1 MEWAGG
7 GGVGEGEGGE
17 GDDGGYSASWI
28 HKILSSNNFC
38 CSYKAFVVAF
48 VSHVHRHF
56 LDGSIFTINL
66 LFLTSKH
73 PLTPFICLSHLQH
86 TPTSPGLLHLFSYYY
101 HFIFATAPLLLHY

>member
-17 GDDGGYSASWI
+17 GDDGGYSAPWI

-56 LDGSIFTINL
+56 LNGSILTINL
-66 LFLTSKH
+66 LFLTSKN
-73 PLTPFICLSHLQH
+73 PLT
-86 TPTSPGLLHLFSYYY
+86 
-101 HFIFATAPLLLHY
+101 